1 MSNFDKLY
9 HDVCI
14 EDMCAKLN
22 ESISIGGDG
31 SLIVDYSD
39 KSGDGDKFSTRMGK
53 GKGKGKF
60 TPYGATASV
69 HGVPIEVVYSVSA
82 TDKDT
87 KNAILKTL
95 KRQHPELTMGKDDYA
110 EFINRTAMFMSSRIV
125 KKFSPDII
133 ISPKSSSYMLN
144 DIVDAIQARSPNI
157 KVLREHFKK
166 VDFVGEI
173 EIKRDHPKITDE
185 IIAMLEG
192 ALELGRKNGYFQMKK
207 VKPQYRKFL
216 SNIFELID
224 EYDYNKLE
232 GQRILVL
239 DDIWTTGTTLSDMI
253 DAIHL
258 FAPSDI
264 KGAAVLK
271 CF

>member
-14 EDMCAKLN
+14 GDMCDKLN
-22 ESISIGGDG
+22 ESIIIGDDG

-39 KSGDGDKFSTRMGK
+39 KSSGGGKFSTRMGK
-53 GKGKGKF
+53 GVGKGKF
-60 TPYGATASV
+60 TPYGATANV
-69 HGVPIEVVYSVSA
+69 HEVPIEVVYSVSA

-95 KRQHPELTMGKDDYA
+95 KRQHPELTMGKTVYT

-125 KKFSPDII
+125 KKFNPDVI

-144 DIVDAIQARSPNI
+144 DIVDAIQARSPNV

-173 EIKRDHPKITDE
+173 EINRDHPKITDK
-185 IIAMLEG
+185 IIKMLED
-192 ALELGRKNGYFQMKK
+192 ALHTAKKNGYFQMKK

-216 SNIFELID
+216 SNLFELID

-232 GQRILVL
+232 GQRILIL

-253 DAIHL
+253 DSIYL
-258 FAPSDI
+258 FAPSEI